1 MFSLRPADK
10 SECQIKNRVTLLFK
24 DGTGFVGEGVE
35 PLTETDVVIRRF
47 QDNILLLCRWFCK
60 SRILP
65 QMLFLGRSIGFFSC
79 RIKFHSLLTDDQRVI
94 NGGGKFPADLN
105 AAGIGWFIV
114 EEIVTQREVN

>member
-35 PLTETDVVIRRF
+35 PLAEADVVVRCIE
-47 QDNILLLCRWFCK
+47 DKILLLCRWFCK

-65 QMLFLGRSIGFFSC
+65 QMFFLGRSIGFFSC

-94 NGGGKFPADLN
+94 NGGGKFTADLN